1 MRIFWRRL
9 IGMLRGNRLERELDE
24 EIGVH
29 LAMQEEEFRA
39 RGMKPADARA
49 AALREF
55 GGVVQAKEEYRD
67 RRGVAWLE
75 TAARDLRYG
84 LRGLRRSP
92 GFTLAAVLS
101 LALGIGANTAIF
113 SLFHTLMLRMLPVE
127 RPQELVSM
135 YRTGGWGKGY
145 VSYPLFQEIAQR
157 SDLFTGV
164 IARSGVGKVRFTPRP
179 GDREQFTRREF
190 VSGNYFTVLGVPA
203 ALGRVFA
210 EDDNRTPGGHPI
222 AVLSYDL
229 WRNRYGADPGILGGK
244 ILVDEQPLTIIGVA
258 APGFHGVEVEHR
270 AEVWVPAMMMS
281 DRMFDNPR
289 YWWLWVVA
297 RRRPEIPARQV
308 QAAMNVLMANHLNA
322 TYPSTYNAAFRE
334 RALGQRL
341 EVREG
346 SVGLSVLREEFG
358 RPLTVLM
365 LAVGLVLLAAC
376 ANVANLLLARGAAR
390 QKEVA
395 LRLSHGATRARLV
408 RQALTESI
416 LLVVAGG
423 ALGVGLAAW
432 GQRVLVQ
439 FLPEQAGTPFDA
451 APDSAVLLFTLGITG
466 LSVLLFGVGPAL
478 RSTAVD
484 PAAGMRAGSVGQG
497 GRPLLR
503 RALVVAQVAFSVVL
517 VGLAALFG
525 HNLYA
530 LRSVDIGFRNQNV
543 VAFRL
548 DFPRQYWSNVRT
560 PSRQLAERLQTLPG
574 VSSVSYGFPGPFIM
588 GDSSAS
594 IRVPNSERTARE
606 PVDVDV
612 AHIAPRYFET
622 IGTPLTLGRELGRN
636 DMTASRKVAVVNEAF
651 VRDFLPGE
659 KHPDLRTLSFD
670 DSKPEGG
677 EPTFIVGVVRDVRH
691 SGIQM
696 PAKPTV
702 YVAIDQGENA
712 GLPTMLVRTLAPP
725 TALLPAIHRELGR
738 LGPNVAL
745 GDIRTLRQQVDES
758 IFEQRMLAAL
768 GAFFGTLALVLA
780 AVGLYGVVAYG
791 TARRTGEIGLRI
803 ALGAPRA
810 QVVWMILRDSLL
822 LVAIGLGI
830 GLPAALAGARAVQSV
845 LFGIQP
851 ADPFTF
857 ATTAALLA
865 AIGAAAAFL
874 PARRA
879 SRLDPSQVLRNE

>member
-9 IGMLRGNRLERELDE
+9 IGLLRGDRLERDLNE
-24 EIGVH
+24 EIGIH
-29 LAMQEEEFRA
+29 LALQEEEFR
-39 RGMKPADARA
+39 RQGMGPAAARA

-55 GGVVQAKEEYRD
+55 GGVAQAKEEYRD
-67 RRGVAWLE
+67 RLGVPWLE
-75 TAARDLRYG
+75 TAVRDLRYG
-84 LRGLRRSP
+84 LRGLRRTP

-127 RPQELVSM
+127 RPQELVSL
-135 YRTGGWGKGY
+135 YRTGGWGKGT
-145 VSYPLFQEIAQR
+145 VSYPLFLEIAKR
-157 SDLFTGV
+157 NDLFAGV
-164 IARSGVGKVRFTPRP
+164 IARNGVDKVRFTPRP
-179 GDREQFTRREF
+179 GDREQFTQREF
-190 VSGNYFTVLGVPA
+190 VSGNYFNVLGVTP
-203 ALGRVFA
+203 ALGHLFTD
-210 EDDNRTPGGHPI
+210 DDNGSPGAHPV

-229 WRNRYGADPGILGGK
+229 WRNRYGTDPGILGGK
-244 ILVDEQPLTIIGVA
+244 ILVDEQPFTVIGVA
-258 APGFHGVEVEHR
+258 APGFHGVEVERR
-270 AEVWVPAMMMS
+270 AEIWVPAVMDS
-281 DRMFDNPR
+281 NPNN
-289 YWWLWVVA
+289 WWLMLVA
-297 RRRPEIPARQV
+297 RRRPEVPVRQV
-308 QAAMNVLMANHLNA
+308 QAAMNVLIAQHLHA
-322 TYPSTYNAAFRE
+322 IYPSSYNAAMRK
-334 RALGQRL
+334 RALEQRL

-346 SVGLSVLREEFG
+346 SVGLSGLREVFG

-395 LRLSHGATRARLV
+395 LRLSLGATRARLV
-408 RQALTESI
+408 RQALTEST

-439 FLPEQAGTPFDA
+439 FLPEEAGTPFGA
-451 APDSAVLLFTLGITG
+451 TPDGAVLLFTLAITA
-466 LSVLLFGVGPAL
+466 LSALLFGVGPAL
-478 RSTAVD
+478 SSTAVD
-484 PAAGMRAGSVGQG
+484 PAAGMRAGNVGQG

-503 RALVVAQVAFSVVL
+503 RVLVVAQVAFSVVL

-530 LRSVDIGFRNQNV
+530 LRSVDLGFRNQNV
-543 VAFRL
+543 VAFSL
-548 DFPRQYWSNVRT
+548 DFPRKFGPNVRT
-560 PSRQLAERLQTLPG
+560 PSRQLAERMQTLPG
-574 VSSVSYGFPGPFIM
+574 VFSVSYGFPGPFLQ
-588 GDSSAS
+588 GVSSAS
-594 IRVPNSERTARE
+594 IRVPGSERTAHE
-606 PVDVDV
+606 PVDVEV
-612 AHIAPRYFET
+612 AYVAPRYFET
-622 IGTPLTLGRELGRN
+622 IGTPLVLGRELEPN
-636 DMTASRKVAVVNEAF
+636 DMTSSRKVAVVNEAF
-651 VRDFLPGE
+651 VREFLPGE
-659 KHPDLRTLSFD
+659 KHPDARTFSFD

-691 SGIQM
+691 NGIQQ

-702 YVAIDQGENA
+702 YVAIDQGQN
-712 GLPTMLVRTLAPP
+712 GFPPTILVRTLAPP
-725 TALLPAIHRELGR
+725 TALLPPIYHELGR
-738 LGPNVAL
+738 LGPNIVI

-780 AVGLYGVVAYG
+780 AIGLYGVVAYG

-822 LVAIGLGI
+822 LVALGLAI
-830 GLPAALAGARAVQSV
+830 GLPAALAGARAVESV
-845 LFGIQP
+845 LFGIRP

-865 AIGAAAAFL
+865 AIGGAAAFL

>member
-1 MRIFWRRL
+1 MRIFWQRL
-9 IGMLRGNRLERELDE
+9 IGLLRGDRLEHELDE
-24 EIGVH
+24 EIGIH
-29 LAMQEEEFRA
+29 LAMQEEEFRQQ
-39 RGMKPADARA
+39 GMKPADARA
-49 AALREF
+49 AALRDF
-55 GGVVQAKEEYRD
+55 GGVAQTKEDVRD
-67 RRGVAWLE
+67 RRGVSWLE
-75 TAARDLRYG
+75 TAVRDLRYG
-84 LRGLRRSP
+84 LRGLRRTP

-113 SLFHTLMLRMLPVE
+113 SLFHTLMLRLLPVE
-127 RPQELVSM
+127 RPQELVSL
-135 YRTGGWGKGY
+135 YRTGGWGKGA
-145 VSYPLFQEIAQR
+145 VSYPLFQEIAKR
-157 SDLFTGV
+157 NDLFAGV
-164 IARSGVGKVRFTPRP
+164 IARTGVDKVRFTPRP
-179 GDREQFTRREF
+179 GDREQFTQREF
-190 VSGNYFTVLGVPA
+190 VSGNYFNVLGVTP
-203 ALGRVFA
+203 ALGHLFTD
-210 EDDNRTPGGHPI
+210 DDNGAPGAHPV

-244 ILVDEQPLTIIGVA
+244 ILVDEQPFTVIGVA
-258 APGFHGVEVEHR
+258 APGFHGVEVERR
-270 AEVWVPAMMMS
+270 AEVWVTAATDS
-281 DRMFDNPR
+281 NPNH
-289 YWWLWVVA
+289 WWLMLVA
-297 RRRPEIPARQV
+297 RRQPEVPVRQV
-308 QAAMNVLMANHLNA
+308 QAAMNVLMAQHLHA
-322 TYPSTYNAAFRE
+322 VYPTFYNAAMRK
-334 RALGQRL
+334 RALEQRL
-341 EVREG
+341 EVRQG
-346 SVGLSVLREEFG
+346 SVGLSGLREEFG

-395 LRLSHGATRARLV
+395 LRLSLGATRARLV
-408 RQALTESI
+408 RQALMESI

-423 ALGVGLAAW
+423 ALGVGLAVW

-439 FLPEQAGTPFDA
+439 FLPEEAGTPFSA
-451 APDSAVLLFTLGITG
+451 TPAGAVLLFTLAITA
-466 LSVLLFGVGPAL
+466 LSAVLFGVGPAL

-484 PAAGMRAGSVGQG
+484 PAAGLRAGNVGRG

-530 LRSVDIGFRNQNV
+530 LRSVNIGFRNQNV
-543 VAFRL
+543 VAFSL
-548 DFPRQYWSNVRT
+548 DVPRKFRPDVHAL
-560 PSRQLAERLQTLPG
+560 SRQLGEQMRALPG
-574 VSSVSYGFPGPFIM
+574 VSSVSCGFPGPFLQ
-588 GDSSAS
+588 GVSSAS
-594 IRVPNSERTARE
+594 IRVPGSERTAHE
-606 PVDVDV
+606 PVDVET
-612 AHIAPRYFET
+612 AFIAPRYFET
-622 IGTPLTLGRELGRN
+622 IGTPLVAGRELEPN
-636 DMTASRKVAVVNEAF
+636 DTSGSRKVAVVNEAF
-651 VRDFLPGE
+651 VREFLPGE
-659 KHPDLRTLSFD
+659 KHPDSRTFSFD

-677 EPTFIVGVVRDVRH
+677 EPTFIVGVVRDIRH
-691 SGIQM
+691 FGIQQ

-702 YVAIDQGENA
+702 YVDMEQGMSSWP
-712 GLPTMLVRTLAPP
+712 PTILVRTQAPP
-725 TALLPAIHRELGR
+725 TALIPAIYRELGR
-738 LGPNVAL
+738 LGPNIAI
-745 GDIRTLRQQVDES
+745 GDIRTLRQQIDES

-822 LVAIGLGI
+822 LVALGLAI